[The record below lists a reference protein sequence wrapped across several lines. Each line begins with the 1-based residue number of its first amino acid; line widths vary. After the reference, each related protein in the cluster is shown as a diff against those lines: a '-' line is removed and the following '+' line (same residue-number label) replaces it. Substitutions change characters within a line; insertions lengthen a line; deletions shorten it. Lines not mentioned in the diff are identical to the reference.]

1 MPDIALAGRLYF
13 MALWWAVKLALLQL
27 RVTGGAPHL
36 NLARAE
42 AAIAEAAAAGANVA
56 LLPEALDL
64 GWTHRSARFAAEN
77 IPGGES
83 CTRLR
88 AAARQHG
95 VYVCA
100 GLIERAGPLV
110 FNAAVL
116 IDPHGEVILHHRKIN
131 ELAIAHDLY
140 ALGDRL
146 AVARTPLGVF
156 GVMICADGFA
166 HGQSISR
173 ALGLMGAEVILSPCA
188 WAVPADHDNDNE
200 PYGRLWLDN
209 YGPVARDYGL
219 WIAGCSNVG
228 PIDDGPWRGRVCIGN
243 SLVVGPDGQ
252 PKLRGPFGQDAEAV
266 LHVEIKRDPLR
277 CRRSEGG

>member
-1 MPDIALAGRLYF
+1 MGSNPVLN
-13 MALWWAVKLALLQL
+13 LALLQL
-27 RVTGGAPHL
+27 RVTGGAPEA

-42 AAIAEAAAAGANVA
+42 AGIAAAAAAGADVV

-64 GWTHRSARFAAEN
+64 GWTHRSARSAAGE
-77 IPGGES
+77 IPDGES
-83 CTRLR
+83 CRRLR
-88 AAARQHG
+88 AAARRHG
-95 VYVCA
+95 VHVCA

-116 IDPHGEVILHHRKIN
+116 IDPAGEVILHHRKIN
-131 ELAIAHDLY
+131 ELSIAHDLY
-140 ALGDRL
+140 APGDRL

-166 HGQSISR
+166 QGQSIGR
-173 ALGLMGAEVILSPCA
+173 ALGLMGAEIILSPCA
-188 WAVPADHDNDNE
+188 WAVPANHDGERE

-228 PIDDGPWRGRVCIGN
+228 PIDDGPWRGRICIGN

-252 PKLRGPFGQDAEAV
+252 TALRGPFGPDAEAV
-266 LHVEIKRDPLR
+266 LHVQIERDPLR
-277 CRRSEGG
+277 RRRAEGA